1 MPITKSASH
10 LSLRGTT
17 YSFRMNLP
25 EDVRSTL
32 GRRELK
38 ISLQTGRLRDARSLA
53 TRLSAIGQ
61 NLVEQARN
69 GELEGMLDQEIQR
82 LVNRVLRRALDEDH
96 RLRIEH
102 AQDYWKERHQRY
114 LDKPYGIGDFHKR
127 HSRCALDIRLFVEIG
142 SRCVAEN
149 VRDRS
154 WTRSLQSV
162 SLCQSNHHHLALQ
175 CLMVSIWSSKKSS
188 LTEQTP
194 GRFLETTGQM
204 LTSQTKKAVQGVSVS
219 PTSRTTF
226 IK

>member
-102 AQDYWKERHQRY
+102 A
-114 LDKPYGIGDFHKR
+114 
-127 HSRCALDIRLFVEIG
+127 
-142 SRCVAEN
+142 
-149 VRDRS
+149 
-154 WTRSLQSV
+154 
-162 SLCQSNHHHLALQ
+162 
-175 CLMVSIWSSKKSS
+175 
-188 LTEQTP
+188 
-194 GRFLETTGQM
+194 
-204 LTSQTKKAVQGVSVS
+204 
-219 PTSRTTF
+219 
-226 IK
+226 